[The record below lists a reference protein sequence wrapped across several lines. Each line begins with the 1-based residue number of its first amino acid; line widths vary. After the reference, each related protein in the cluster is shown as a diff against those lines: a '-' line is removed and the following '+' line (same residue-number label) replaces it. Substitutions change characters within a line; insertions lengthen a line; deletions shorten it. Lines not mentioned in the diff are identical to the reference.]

1 MVKSV
6 KVTIELGPA
15 ASKLCWL
22 LLHCTGGQQTPT
34 VKSLAEA
41 ALLQQEANIM
51 AQVDL
56 LKGSLSREEFMNQV
70 LPDTK

>member
-1 MVKSV
+1 MVKPV

-22 LLHCTGGQQTPT
+22 LLYCTGGQQTPT

-41 ALLQQEANIM
+41 ALLQQQDSIM
-51 AQVDL
+51 SQVDL
-56 LKGSLSREEFMNQV
+56 LRGDLSRDEFIESVVN
-70 LPDTK
+70 K

>member
-1 MVKSV
+1 MVKPV

-41 ALLQQEANIM
+41 ALLQQQDSIM

-56 LKGSLSREEFMNQV
+56 LRGDMTRDEFIDFV
-70 LPDTK
+70 VDK